1 MGRAKLPRKS
11 TNVDMTA
18 MCDVA
23 FLLLSFFILATK
35 TKPPEA
41 VKVMIP
47 TSVSSQKV
55 DAKDKV
61 TVTISKEGK
70 VFLAFDD
77 KEKRKQIVKDLNTRY
92 SLQLTDA
99 ELEKVD
105 KAEVFGTPLAAMKS
119 FLNLPKESQAGEKL
133 PGIPALDSS
142 NNQLNDWLASTVSVY
157 QGAKMN
163 LLLKGD
169 GLAKYTV
176 FKNVIDAFK
185 KNDLMKF
192 HIITNQEGLD
202 PGTALYKDKK
212 GNAPKPE

>member
-11 TNVDMTA
+11 TTVDMTA

-41 VKVMIP
+41 VKVVIP
-47 TSVSSQKV
+47 SSVSTKKI

-61 TVTISKEGK
+61 TVTISKDGK

-77 KEKRKQIVKDLNTRY
+77 KVKRKQIVTDLNTRY
-92 SLQLTDA
+92 GLQLSPAD
-99 ELEKVD
+99 LDKVD
-105 KAEVFGTPLAAMKS
+105 KAELFGTPMAAMKS
-119 FLNLPKESQAGEKL
+119 FLNLPKDAQQGDKL
-133 PGIPALDSS
+133 PGIPAIDSS
-142 NNQLNDWLASTVSVY
+142 NNQLKDWLASAVSVY
-157 QGAKMN
+157 TGSNMN
-163 LLLKGD
+163 LLVKGD
-169 GLAKYTV
+169 GLAKYPV

-192 HIITNQEGLD
+192 NIITNQEGLD
-202 PGTALYKDKK
+202 PASALYKEKSSK
-212 GNAPKPE
+212 PKE

>member
-11 TNVDMTA
+11 TTVDMTA

-47 TSVSSQKV
+47 SSVSSIKV
-55 DAKDKV
+55 NGEDKV
-61 TVTISKEGK
+61 TVTLGKDGK

-77 KEKRKQIVKDLNTRY
+77 KNKRKQIVKDLNTRY
-92 SLQLTDA
+92 SLQLSEADIA
-99 ELEKVD
+99 KVD
-105 KAEVFGTPLAAMKS
+105 KAEIFGTPMSQMKS
-119 FLNLPKESQAGEKL
+119 FLNLPKESQSGEKL
-133 PGIPALDSS
+133 PGIPVLDST
-142 NNQLNDWLASTVSVY
+142 NNQLRDWLASAVAVY
-157 QGAKMN
+157 TGDRMN
-163 LLLKGD
+163 LLVKGD
-169 GLAKYTV
+169 GLAKYPV

-192 HIITNQEGLD
+192 NIITNQEGLD
-202 PGTALYKDKK
+202 PASALYKEKK
-212 GNAPKPE
+212 NAPKAKE

>member
-11 TNVDMTA
+11 TTIDMTA

-47 TSVSSQKV
+47 SSVSSTKV

-61 TVTISKEGK
+61 TVTIGKDGK
-70 VFLAFDD
+70 VFLAFED
-77 KEKRKQIVKDLNTRY
+77 KAKRMDIVKDLNTRF
-92 SLQLTDA
+92 SLQLSPS
-99 ELEKVD
+99 ELEKVNS
-105 KAEVFGTPLAAMKS
+105 AEVFGTPLLAMKS
-119 FLNLPKESQAGEKL
+119 FLNSSKENQTGEKL
-133 PGIPALDSS
+133 PGIPALDST
-142 NNQLNDWLASTVSVY
+142 NNQLKDWLASTVAIY
-157 QGAKMN
+157 QGSKIN

-192 HIITNQEGLD
+192 NIITNQEGLD
-202 PGTALYKDKK
+202 PSSALYKEKSSK
-212 GNAPKPE
+212 PKS

>member
-11 TNVDMTA
+11 TTVDMTA

-47 TSVSSQKV
+47 SSVSSTKI
-55 DAKDKV
+55 AGEEKV
-61 TVTISKEGK
+61 TVTIGKDGK

-77 KEKRKQIVKDLNTRY
+77 KIKRKQIVEDLNTRF
-92 SLQLTDA
+92 SLQLTPAD
-99 ELEKVD
+99 LEKVD
-105 KAEVFGTPLAAMKS
+105 KAEIFGTPLLAMKS
-119 FLNLPKESQAGEKL
+119 FLNASKESQMGDKL
-133 PGIPALDSS
+133 AGIPAFDST
-142 NNQLNDWLASTVSVY
+142 NNQLKDWLASAVSVY
-157 QGAKMN
+157 QGSKMN

-169 GLAKYTV
+169 GLSKYSV

-192 HIITNQEGLD
+192 NIITNQEGLD
-202 PGTALYKDKK
+202 PGSALYMDKK
-212 GNAPKPE
+212 ANPKK

>member
-35 TKPPEA
+35 TKPPET

-47 TSVSSQKV
+47 SSVSTTKV
-55 DAKDKV
+55 DGEGKV
-61 TVTISKEGK
+61 TVTIGKDGK
-70 VFLAFDD
+70 VFLAVDD
-77 KEKRKQIVKDLNTRY
+77 KEKRKQIVQDLNTRF
-92 SLQLTDA
+92 SLQLSAADIA
-99 ELEKVD
+99 MVD
-105 KAEVFGTPLAAMKS
+105 KAEIFGTPLLAMKS
-119 FLNLPKESQAGEKL
+119 FLNSGKENQIGEKL
-133 PGIPALDSS
+133 PGIPASDSS
-142 NNQLNDWLASTVSVY
+142 NNQLKDWMASAASVF
-157 QGAKMN
+157 QGSKMN

-192 HIITNQEGLD
+192 NIITNQESLE
-202 PGTALYKDKK
+202 PSSALYKDKK
-212 GNAPKPE
+212 ANPAKK